1 MEKNKKEQVEEFIK
15 TLTRSFLVRKKIKD
29 INELSDEEVYELF
42 EKTKD
47 TVKGFMDYNDEIGKI
62 VDNRRDYII
71 DYRRKLKDE
80 EFIKSMR
87 HDRSLNREG
96 TNPLARLKSI
106 PIDNLKGYKIETAID
121 TENKVLKLNDNL
133 KFKNRP
139 QKMNIKDALKID
151 TPEAFAV
158 SIDER
163 DIMIY
168 PVNGIKYKQD
178 EFIKGNVQKYLLTI
192 KDKQKEMSMNEYVY
206 TNSLDG
212 EKYKK
217 DKKYKEKVDYLLSR
231 ENINGS
237 KKLMGY
243 LGEITRDNRV
253 IDDEN
258 NFVAIRN
265 YEEKGKEAQKLLNKL
280 KGKYQSDER
289 KNDESR

>member
-15 TLTRSFLVRKKIKD
+15 TLTRSFLARKKIKD
-29 INELSDEEVYELF
+29 INELSNEQIIELF
-42 EKTKD
+42 EKIKD
-47 TVKGFMDYNDEIGKI
+47 TVKGFMDYNEEVGKI
-62 VDNRRDYII
+62 IDDRRDYII
-71 DYRRKLKDE
+71 DYRKKLDDE
-80 EFIKSMR
+80 KFIKSMR
-87 HDRSLNREG
+87 YDRSLIREG
-96 TNPLARLKSI
+96 TNPSARLKSI
-106 PIDNLKGYKIETAID
+106 PIDNLKGCKIETTMD

-139 QKMNIKDALKID
+139 QKMNIKDALKVDI
-151 TPEAFAV
+151 PEAFEV
-158 SIDER
+158 FINER
-163 DIMIY
+163 NIMIY
-168 PVNGIKYKQD
+168 PVNGINYKQD
-178 EFIKGNVQKYLLTI
+178 GFIKGNVQKYLLTI
-192 KDKQKEMSMNEYVY
+192 EDKQKEVSTNEYVY

-217 DKKYKEKVDYLLSR
+217 DKEYKEKVDYLLSR

-237 KKLMGY
+237 RKLMGY
-243 LGEITRDNRV
+243 LGEITRDNRI

-280 KGKYQSDER
+280 KEKYQNDER